1 MITGVKEDMDAKPST
16 RPRVVIQAPE
26 KPDEENSHKRLG
38 KLTVKYNRK
47 DLQKRL
53 DLEEWIEGQLL
64 LLYECEEEDVPELE
78 IDIDELQDLSDEE
91 QRSKLEE
98 ILQESCNPNEEFI
111 NELVNRLKG
120 LRKTASLQ
128 RK

>member
-1 MITGVKEDMDAKPST
+1 MESKPST

-47 DLQKRL
+47 DLQRRL
-53 DLEEWIEGQLL
+53 DLEEWIEGQLII
-64 LLYECEEEDVPELE
+64 LYDCEEEDVPELE

-98 ILQESCNPNEEFI
+98 ILQESCNPKEEFI
-111 NELVNRLKG
+111 NELINRLKG